1 LALKFAID
9 FAIPDVPQ
17 EVQIARA
24 KSLFESNQALR
35 REVRRITWKSI
46 I

>member
-9 FAIPDVPQ
+9 FAIPDVPY

-24 KSLFESNQALR
+24 KNLFESNQALR
-35 REVRRITWKSI
+35 REVRRNI
-46 I
+46 

>member
-9 FAIPDVPQ
+9 FAIPDVPD
-17 EVQIARA
+17 EVRIARA
-24 KSLFESNQALR
+24 KSLYESNQALR
-35 REVRRITWKSI
+35 REVRRNIYKYI